1 MERGKDCEQ
10 LRESFR
16 RLRAALAI
24 RRVIISFYCHQ
35 AITFTKEIA
44 RKLHMPASTVK
55 SYFYRSLPQVRKA
68 LAADAPLAA
77 VS

>member
-1 MERGKDCEQ
+1 
-10 LRESFR
+10 
-16 RLRAALAI
+16 
-24 RRVIISFYCHQ
+24 
-35 AITFTKEIA
+35 
-44 RKLHMPASTVK
+44 MPASTVK